1 VVDKAKV
8 EAAVLELLTAVGE
21 DPNRE
26 GLKRTPERVGSAYA
40 EWFKGYAMNP
50 AEVLTTFDSEGY
62 DEFIIE
68 ANIPVYSFCEHHL
81 APFIG
86 VAHVGY
92 LPNKVIV
99 GLSKLSRLVDI
110 FAHRLQVQERMT
122 VQIANTLQDLI
133 GAKGVGVIVQCRHMC
148 MESRG
153 IQRTGTLTTTSA
165 VRGVVFKEPHAKA
178 EFISLVDQ
186 AIRRSML
193 SV

>member
-1 VVDKAKV
+1 VTDQLVIK
-8 EAAVLELLTAVGE
+8 EAISLLLEGVGE
-21 DPNRE
+21 DPMRD
-26 GLKRTPERVGSAYA
+26 GLQETPGRAAEAWAQWCSGYA
-40 EWFKGYAMNP
+40 EKP
-50 AEVLTTFDSEGY
+50 EDVLKTFPSEDY

-68 ANIPVYSFCEHHL
+68 ANIPVYSMCEHHL

-92 LPNKVIV
+92 LPGKKIV

-122 VQIANTLQDLI
+122 VQIADSLLKHID
-133 GAKGVGVIVQCRHMC
+133 AKGVGVIVQCRHMC

-153 IQRTGTLTTTSA
+153 IRRSGATTTTSA
-165 VRGVVFKEPHAKA
+165 MRGVFFKEPHAKA

-186 AIRRSML
+186 AIRK
-193 SV
+193 